1 MEYPT
6 GRLHFL
12 RIHTRLNARVY
23 TEKIQVTRGIFHS
36 MYSVYLSDQEVASTE
51 YTLFLKKKEKKKRV
65 YSVEATSKKKETFY

>member
-51 YTLFLKKKEKKKRV
+51 YTLFKKKRKEKE
-65 YSVEATSKKKETFY
+65 SVFS